1 MTKVLIA
8 DSLDREALEQLKA
21 IPGFEVTVKTGLDEA
36 ALVGT
41 IPGFNAVVVRGAT
54 KITRPVI
61 EAGTDLRIIVRAGIG
76 LDNVDAAAAKEKKIA
91 VANTPAATSIS
102 VAEHTFGLMLGAVRN
117 HGRAVVSMKQHK
129 WEKKALEGTELYGK
143 TLGIIGCGR
152 IGIEVARRAVAF
164 GMKVLAYDVIPIKT
178 DLAVTQVPMDE
189 LLAKSDLITLHIPKQ
204 PQPVVGAAEI
214 LKMKDGVII
223 VNVARGGVVDEKALL
238 DSLNSGKVRAAAL
251 DVYSKEPPDD
261 FALIDHPNVTPI
273 PHLGAAAKEGQ
284 QRAGLEVVKILKE
297 RLSSSG

>member
-8 DSLDREALEQLKA
+8 DSLDKEALEQLKA
-21 IPGFEVTVKTGLDEA
+21 VPGFEVTVKTGLDEA

-76 LDNVDAAAAKEKKIA
+76 LDNVDAAAAKERKIA

-204 PQPVVGAAEI
+204 PQPVIGAAEI
-214 LKMKDGVII
+214 LKMKNGVII

-238 DSLNSGKVRAAAL
+238 DGLNSGKVRAAAL
-251 DVYSKEPPDD
+251 DVYSKEPPED
-261 FALIDHPNVTPI
+261 FTLIDHPNVTAI

-297 RLSSSG
+297 RLS

>member
-8 DSLDREALEQLKA
+8 DSLDKEALEQLKA
-21 IPGFEVTVKTGLDEA
+21 VPGFEVTVKTGLDEA

-204 PQPVVGAAEI
+204 PRPVVGAAEI
-214 LKMKDGVII
+214 QKMKDGVII

-238 DSLNSGKVRAAAL
+238 DGLNSGKVRAAAL

-261 FALIDHPNVTPI
+261 FTLIDHPNVTPI

>member
-8 DSLDREALEQLKA
+8 DSLDKEALEQLKA
-21 IPGFEVTVKTGLDEA
+21 VPGFEVTVKTGLDEA
-36 ALVGT
+36 GLVGT

-76 LDNVDAAAAKEKKIA
+76 LDNVDAAAAKERKIA

-238 DSLNSGKVRAAAL
+238 DGLNSGKVRAAAL

-261 FALIDHPNVTPI
+261 FTLIDHPNVTPI

-297 RLSSSG
+297 RLG